1 MTMLQLQRHICC
13 NLLTTV
19 LNINVAILEPVFK
32 CICGE
37 RNYCGKTCV
46 AKNEPDLI
54 PPFIPHEEIDVA
66 TIELKH
72 APKYSTFNK
81 PMLQPVNQ
89 MDYSGMSKNMGQK
102 MGQEIVCFGIKGRIR
117 IGVYLSKS
125 AKKAFRKTILP
136 LIG

>member
-1 MTMLQLQRHICC
+1 MKFELNEHTFLRHAEA
-13 NLLTTV
+13 V

-54 PPFIPHEEIDVA
+54 PHKEIDVA

-72 APKYSTFNK
+72 APKYSTLNK

-89 MDYSGMSKNMGQK
+89 MDYSGMSKNMG
-102 MGQEIVCFGIKGRIR
+102 
-117 IGVYLSKS
+117 
-125 AKKAFRKTILP
+125 
-136 LIG
+136 